1 MFAQQ
6 EEKYQPVASNP
17 FLLFVEAPNDTNS
30 FIINY
35 SESKLVE
42 QQFIQEMRKKNLLN
56 NRQPDCWLS

>member
-17 FLLFVEAPNDTNS
+17 FLLFVEAPNDTNY

-42 QQFIQEMRKKNLLN
+42 QQFIQEMRKKI
-56 NRQPDCWLS
+56 S

>member
-6 EEKYQPVASNP
+6 KEKYQPVASNP

-42 QQFIQEMRKKNLLN
+42 QQFIQEMRKKI
-56 NRQPDCWLS
+56 S